1 MRIGPFQLSNNLV
14 LAPMA
19 GVTDLPFRQLCR
31 NQGAGLIVSEMLIS
45 DPSLWHSR
53 KSMRRLPHA
62 DEPGPVSIQIAGGD
76 PAMMAEAARQNVDL
90 GAQIIDINM
99 GCPAK
104 KVCKRQAGSAL
115 LQDEVLVEKILQAV
129 VNAVSVPVTLKFR
142 TGPTPDSRNAVR
154 IAQLAQACGIQA
166 LALHGRTRACR
177 FNGEAEYDTIAA
189 VVKSVSI
196 PVLANGDIDSPE
208 KARKVLASTGAGGIM
223 IGRAAQGNPWIFR
236 DTAEWLATGTLP
248 PAPTVADV
256 QELVTGHLHS
266 LHEFYGIAA
275 GVRIARKHLGWYTAN
290 LPGGE
295 DFRQQ
300 FNRLDD
306 ARAQERAVAQFFHNL
321 DAVTDRVRF
330 GRYGEVSLADGC
342 GGDQNGAKAA

>member
-1 MRIGPFQLSNNLV
+1 MRIGPYELSNNLV

-31 NQGAGLIVSEMLIS
+31 RQGAGLIVSEMLTS
-45 DPSLWHSR
+45 DPALWHSR

-76 PAMMAEAARQNVDL
+76 PAMMADAARQNVDL

-104 KVCKRQAGSAL
+104 KVCKKNAGSAL
-115 LQDEVLVEKILQAV
+115 LQDEQLVEKILRAV
-129 VNAVSVPVTLKFR
+129 VEAVSVPVTLKFR
-142 TGPTPDSRNAVR
+142 TGPTPETRNAVR
-154 IAQLAQACGIQA
+154 IARLAEACGIQA

-177 FNGEAEYDTIAA
+177 FVGEAEYDSIAE

-236 DTAEWLATGTLP
+236 DTAEWLANGTLP
-248 PAPTVADV
+248 PAPTVQEV
-256 QELVTGHLHS
+256 QALVTEHLHS

-275 GVRIARKHLGWYTAN
+275 GVRIAGKHLGWYTKGLHGSA
-290 LPGGE
+290 
-295 DFRQQ
+295 DFRN
-300 FNRLDD
+300 FVNFIDD
-306 ARAQERAVAQFFHNL
+306 PRRVLEEIERFYEPFLRRRAA
-321 DAVTDRVRF
+321 
-330 GRYGEVSLADGC
+330 
-342 GGDQNGAKAA
+342 